1 MGVWKE
7 QLTPI
12 ERRMKARFI
21 RYLAERTETRT
32 MEEAAIVHHVSR
44 AYAYQI
50 LKELDKWESTHTFEQ
65 EADEINN
72 YRFGDSK
79 AITWEG
85 MGPEKWLLMSGRAIH
100 AYASREIESTMLGAP
115 HADRAPSIGVMEA
128 IGLEPK
134 TDDDELLS

>member
-12 ERRMKARFI
+12 ERRMKARFS
-21 RYLAERTETRT
+21 RYLAERTETKT
-32 MEEAAIVHHVSR
+32 MPQAAAAHHVSR

-50 LKELDKWESTHTFEQ
+50 LKELDKWESAHTFEQ
-65 EADEINN
+65 EADELNS
-72 YRFGDSK
+72 YRFGDNKEK

-85 MGPEKWLLMSGRAIH
+85 MGAEKWFLLSGRAIN
-100 AYASREIESTMLGAP
+100 AYVAGQVENTLIGAP
-115 HADRAPSIGVMEA
+115 SNMAEA